1 MNQEQLMGM
10 TADIAAAHLSNNTV
24 AVGDVPTLIRNI
36 HSSLKDLDTPT
47 EAPTP
52 EVVPAVSMR
61 KSIANPEFI
70 ISMIDGKKYK
80 MLTRHLSMHG
90 YTPESYREKFGLP
103 KDYPM
108 TAPAYSVK
116 RRQLAISIGLG
127 RKPKG
132 VK

>member
-1 MNQEQLMGM
+1 MGM

-36 HSSLKDLDTPT
+36 HSSLKDLDTSTLPST
-47 EAPTP
+47 LEFI
-52 EVVPAVSMR
+52 PAVSMR

-80 MLTRHLSMHG
+80 MLTRHIGLHG
-90 YTPESYREKFGLP
+90 YTPESYRETFRLP

-116 RRQLAISIGLG
+116 RRQLAISNGLG

>member
-1 MNQEQLMGM
+1 MNHEQLMGM

-47 EAPTP
+47 SPPTLEAT
-52 EVVPAVSMR
+52 PAVSMR

-90 YTPESYREKFGLP
+90 YTPESYRETFGLP

-116 RRQLAISIGLG
+116 RRQIAISIGLG